1 MKQNCNCKNNRFNK
15 ETKNQDKT
23 VIFVLSNSKKVEQL
37 ELFPSS
43 DYEKI
48 EPREKGERHSYR
60 CPNCGRFVSKK
71 VWEMFPDIYKEETYH
86 HTVKRMKIGGSELPN
101 AA

>member
-1 MKQNCNCKNNRFNK
+1 MAKKTLFSHKSQKNAGQF
-15 ETKNQDKT
+15 
-23 VIFVLSNSKKVEQL
+23 
-37 ELFPSS
+37 ELFPLCN
-43 DYEKI
+43 YEEI
-48 EPREKGERHSYR
+48 TPREKGERHSYR

-86 HTVKRMKIGGSELPN
+86 HTVKRVKIGGSELPN